1 MSPEQDF
8 DAWVAAQQQRIEL
21 VLQEV
26 LPAAD
31 RHPHKLHQ
39 AMRYA
44 VLEGGKRIRPLLVYA
59 SAQMLHCPAALADA
73 IAAALELTHVY
84 SLVHDDLP
92 CMDNDALRRGKP
104 TVWKAYDEATAMLV
118 GDALQSLAF
127 EVLANALLHAGS
139 GAGAA
144 TLAALSRAV
153 GSEGMCGGQQMD
165 LDSAGKILSEET
177 LGQMHQRKTG
187 ALLKA
192 CVCLPAIAMGAPLAT
207 ISALQKYAQAI
218 GLAFQITDDIL
229 DVTIDS
235 TTLGKTAG
243 KDAAQN
249 KATYVTLLGL
259 EVAREKAE
267 NLRRSAH
274 QSLQTL
280 PSLSWPLGELAD
292 LIVKRSS

>member
-1 MSPEQDF
+1 MG
-8 DAWVAAQQQRIEL
+8 L
-21 VLQEV
+21 
-26 LPAAD
+26 
-31 RHPHKLHQ
+31 
-39 AMRYA
+39 
-44 VLEGGKRIRPLLVYA
+44 
-59 SAQMLHCPAALADA
+59 
-73 IAAALELTHVY
+73 
-84 SLVHDDLP
+84 
-92 CMDNDALRRGKP
+92 
-104 TVWKAYDEATAMLV
+104 
-118 GDALQSLAF
+118 
-127 EVLANALLHAGS
+127 LANALLHAGS
-139 GAGAA
+139 GVGAA
-144 TLAALSRAV
+144 TLVALSRAG

-207 ISALQKYAQAI
+207 ISALQEYAQAI

-249 KATYVTLLGL
+249 KATYVTLLGV

-267 NLRRSAH
+267 NLRTSAH